1 MKNKNVLI
9 LGAGY
14 TGLAAAVEL
23 SKQTVPVT
31 LIEKSGRIGGL
42 SKTITLND
50 IKFELG
56 PHIYFDKDKDVTA
69 FWKSFVGSNLKTHY
83 RSNRIFFNGKYIK
96 SPLSVW
102 DTLVKLGPLE
112 VTKILLSF
120 AQSKLAPKKINNAE
134 DWVVANFGTK
144 LYELF
149 FKVYNEKIWGLKASE
164 ISPNWAGQRIKSSLF
179 TMIVKSVKK
188 DKNFIIKTFDF
199 PAGGSETIYN
209 AQLDKIKSH
218 GSTTLKMN
226 CYAQKI
232 KVVDDGFLVT
242 LSTGEQDLHFTDIIS
257 SIHLSDLIGVLEFDT
272 IDKKAL
278 TKESGNLIYRNLILV
293 SLVFQKKDVLNF
305 NEHWIDVHDKDVK
318 ALRVTNF
325 GNYSVNDANN
335 KNTGLGIE
343 YNCFAEDELW
353 KAKDEEIIKIA
364 LADLAKMGVVNKAP
378 IAFQIDR
385 LSKAYPVYFEGFENT
400 TGYIFNEL
408 NKIPGLQLAGR
419 NAMYKWNNMH
429 HSVKTGML
437 AAKNILGEHNDLTM
451 VKGMVSIGKDSD

>member
-23 SKQTVPVT
+23 SKHQVPATV
-31 LIEKSGRIGGL
+31 IEKTSQIGGL
-42 SKTITLND
+42 SKTITLNHV
-50 IKFELG
+50 KFELG
-56 PHIYFDKDKDVTA
+56 PHIYFDKDKDVTE

-96 SPLSVW
+96 SPLSIW
-102 DTLVKLGPLE
+102 DTFIKLGPVE
-112 VTKILLSF
+112 VAKIFLSF
-120 AQSKLAPKKINNAE
+120 AQSKLSSKKINNAE
-134 DWVVANFGTK
+134 DWVIANFGAK

-149 FKVYNEKIWGLKASE
+149 FKVYNEKIWGLKASQ

-209 AQLDKIKSH
+209 AQLDLINRQE
-218 GSTTLKMN
+218 STTLKMN
-226 CYAQKI
+226 CHAQKI

-242 LSTGEQDLHFTDIIS
+242 LSTGEQDVHFTDIIS
-257 SIHLSDLIGVLEFDT
+257 SIHISDLVGILES
-272 IDKKAL
+272 DKINKKTL
-278 TKESGNLIYRNLILV
+278 TEQANKLIYRNLVLV
-293 SLVFQKKDVLNF
+293 SLVFEKKDVLNF
-305 NEHWIDVHDKDVK
+305 NEHWIDIHDRNVI

-325 GNYSVNDANN
+325 GNYSVNDPDN

-343 YNCFAEDELW
+343 YNCFASDELW
-353 KAKDEEIIKIA
+353 KANDEEVIKIA
-364 LADLAKMGVVNKAP
+364 LADLARMGVVDKAP
-378 IAFQIDR
+378 IAFQVDR
-385 LSKAYPVYFEGFENT
+385 LSKAYPVYFEGFEQV
-400 TGYIFNEL
+400 TGAIFGEL
-408 NKIPGLQLAGR
+408 NKINGLQLAGR

-429 HSVKTGML
+429 HSVKTGIL